1 MALNNFSIVFPGQ
14 GSQYPGMLFQYIENL
29 PLVKST
35 FDKSSDLLGTDLIKL
50 LKQGSKE
57 DLSKT
62 EITQPLMLTSNIALW
77 NQISSLVEKP
87 ICLAGH
93 SVGEYAALVA
103 ADVLSFEDALG
114 LVIERSKLMQSAVPM
129 GEGGIAAIIGLEEI
143 NINEICSKISQNPS
157 CLVSAA
163 NLNSYN
169 QIVIS
174 GTKEGINKAI
184 QECKSWGAKR
194 AIPLP
199 MSVPAHCILMK
210 EAADKFS
217 NSLEKIKFSKPKI
230 PVIHNVDSLLEINPE
245 RIKTK
250 LIQQIYNPVRWLDTI
265 KSMTEMK
272 VTTIIECGPSKV
284 LSGLIKRISSE
295 IKTIDLDSFDN
306 YLNLSNAERV

>member
-14 GSQYPGMLFQYIENL
+14 GSQYPGMLVQYIENL
-29 PLVKST
+29 PLFKST
-35 FDKSSDLLGTDLIKL
+35 FNKSSDLLGTDLIKL

-57 DLSKT
+57 DLSNT

-77 NQISSLVEKP
+77 NLISSLVDKP

-103 ADVLSFEDALG
+103 ADVLSFEDALS
-114 LVIERSKLMQSAVPM
+114 LVIERSRLMQAAVPI

-143 NINEICSKISQNPS
+143 NINKICSKISQNPDY
-157 CLVSAA
+157 LVSAA

-174 GTKEGINKAI
+174 GTKEGIDKAI
-184 QECKSWGAKR
+184 QECKASGANR

-199 MSVPAHCILMK
+199 MSVPAHCMLMK
-210 EAADKFS
+210 GAADKFS
-217 NSLEKIKFSKPKI
+217 DSLEKVKFSEPKI
-230 PVIHNVDSLLEINPE
+230 PVIHNVDSLLETNPE
-245 RIKTK
+245 RIRAK
-250 LIQQIYNPVRWLDTI
+250 LIEQIYKPVRWLDTI

-272 VTTIIECGPSKV
+272 VTTIIE
-284 LSGLIKRISSE
+284 LSLIHI
-295 IKTIDLDSFDN
+295 
-306 YLNLSNAERV
+306 